1 MYFGLNLQYLRKLNG
16 NMSQEKLAERLG
28 VSRQAISKWETEET
42 FPEIPKL
49 LEICDLFSCKL
60 DPLLREDM
68 MAREGIYSP
77 VEIVRV
83 PAFRMA
89 RYVIISPQP
98 EDDVNGYM
106 DRWAQRS
113 GLLEYPGYQPR
124 RIGWDFPF
132 LSPEQ
137 KNRFG
142 LRGYA
147 AAWVL
152 PEGFEP
158 TCPGVEIA
166 GQDAADYAVITIRD
180 PFQAAFDRI
189 PHGYQRILEYLK
201 SNNFKENRKAEC
213 LPCFEWVYE
222 KDGVPYMNV
231 YIHTDGGK
239 KTNPAAGLW

>member
-89 RYVIISPQP
+89 RYVIISP
-98 EDDVNGYM
+98 
-106 DRWAQRS
+106 
-113 GLLEYPGYQPR
+113 
-124 RIGWDFPF
+124 
-132 LSPEQ
+132 
-137 KNRFG
+137 
-142 LRGYA
+142 
-147 AAWVL
+147 
-152 PEGFEP
+152 
-158 TCPGVEIA
+158 
-166 GQDAADYAVITIRD
+166 
-180 PFQAAFDRI
+180 
-189 PHGYQRILEYLK
+189 
-201 SNNFKENRKAEC
+201 
-213 LPCFEWVYE
+213 
-222 KDGVPYMNV
+222 
-231 YIHTDGGK
+231 
-239 KTNPAAGLW
+239 

>member
-142 LRGYA
+142 LRGYVA
-147 AAWVL
+147 AYVL
-152 PEGFEP
+152 PEGFDNTGSDVSALAVDEEN
-158 TCPGVEIA
+158 CLWIFCGA
-166 GQDAADYAVITIRD
+166 NGQVWRGRLN
-180 PFQAAFDRI
+180 QL
-189 PHGYQRILEYLK
+189 GWK
-201 SNNFKENRKAEC
+201 
-213 LPCFEWVYE
+213 
-222 KDGVPYMNV
+222 
-231 YIHTDGGK
+231 
-239 KTNPAAGLW
+239 